1 MGGLILFFASN
12 PSVYTLPG
20 TWEPQPE
27 VLFDPT
33 FLLASAAVVFITAA
47 VVSTIAIKRSRKRA

>member
-20 TWEPQPE
+20 TWETQPE
-27 VLFDPT
+27 VLYDPT
-33 FLLASAAVVFITAA
+33 LLIVSASVVFLTAGII
-47 VVSTIAIKRSRKRA
+47 SFLAIKRKRKLN

>member
-20 TWEPQPE
+20 TWEAQPE
-27 VLFDPT
+27 VLYDPT
-33 FLLASAAVVFITAA
+33 LLIMSASVVFLSAAVISFL
-47 VVSTIAIKRSRKRA
+47 AIQKRKRA

>member
-1 MGGLILFFASN
+1 MGGLILFFASH

-33 FLLASAAVVFITAA
+33 LLLVSAAFIFVTAA
-47 VVSTIAIKRSRKRA
+47 VISTVAIKRKRKLN

>member
-1 MGGLILFFASN
+1 MFFASH

-47 VVSTIAIKRSRKRA
+47 AISTIAIKRSRKRA

>member
-1 MGGLILFFASN
+1 MFFASH

-27 VLFDPT
+27 VLYDPT
-33 FLLASAAVVFITAA
+33 LLIAAAAVVFVTAA
-47 VVSTIAIKRSRKRA
+47 IISTVAIKLKRKLN

>member
-1 MGGLILFFASN
+1 MGGLMFFASH

-27 VLFDPT
+27 VLYDPT
-33 FLLASAAVVFITAA
+33 LLLASAAVVFVTAA
-47 VVSTIAIKRSRKRA
+47 IISTVAIKRKRKLN

>member
-20 TWEPQPE
+20 TWEAQPDIIY
-27 VLFDPT
+27 DPT
-33 FLLASAAVVFITAA
+33 LLLASAAFIFVTAA
-47 VVSTIAIKRSRKRA
+47 VISTVAIKRKRKLN

>member
-1 MGGLILFFASN
+1 MGGLILFYASN

-47 VVSTIAIKRSRKRA
+47 AISTIAIKRSRKRA

>member
-20 TWEPQPE
+20 TWQAQPDIIY
-27 VLFDPT
+27 DPT
-33 FLLASAAVVFITAA
+33 FLLASAAFIFVTAA
-47 VVSTIAIKRSRKRA
+47 VISTVAIKRKRKLN

>member
-20 TWEPQPE
+20 TWETQPDIIY
-27 VLFDPT
+27 DPT
-33 FLLASAAVVFITAA
+33 FLLASAAFVFVTAA
-47 VVSTIAIKRSRKRA
+47 IISTVAVKRKRKLN

>member
-1 MGGLILFFASN
+1 MGGLILFFASH

-47 VVSTIAIKRSRKRA
+47 VVSTIAIKRSRKSA

>member
-1 MGGLILFFASN
+1 MGGLMFFASH

-27 VLFDPT
+27 VLYDPT
-33 FLLASAAVVFITAA
+33 LLIASAAVVFVTAA
-47 VVSTIAIKRSRKRA
+47 IISTVAIRRKRKLN